1 MNRTRAE
8 RNRNTRKKINRRL
21 KLIRAKY
28 LSAYQGYYFC
38 DGLSGEF
45 VAQPHRLAK
54 NKYEGRSFNRHTN
67 NKTKRHI
74 HGNYSPSRFW
84 KKTDQQRIDAMDQD
98 IRELPWISERAAE
111 KEER

>member
-28 LSAYQGYYFC
+28 LSAY
-38 DGLSGEF
+38 GLPGEF

-54 NKYEGRSFNRHTN
+54 NKYEGRSFNCHTN

-74 HGNYSPSRFW
+74 HGNYYPSRFW

-111 KEER
+111 KKER